1 MIVFVAVVGPSNNPL
16 YLQSVGSAAETEDTT
31 HLHYIV
37 HCALDV
43 VDERL
48 RPSYASN
55 PSASS
60 ASAPSSLDGTRGA
73 PTSDPYLGMLYPT
86 EDYRVYGYV
95 TNTNVK
101 FMLVLEDTANPKL
114 ADLRETFRRLRL
126 AYVDAISNPFH
137 IQGSALESP
146 TFAAR
151 VRAILSTS

>member
-1 MIVFVAVVGPSNNPL
+1 MSF
-16 YLQSVGSAAETEDTT
+16 SAASYEIAISGHELTG
-31 HLHYIV
+31 
-37 HCALDV
+37 LDEMV
-43 VDERL
+43 CR
-48 RPSYASN
+48 
-55 PSASS
+55 
-60 ASAPSSLDGTRGA
+60 
-73 PTSDPYLGMLYPT
+73 
-86 EDYRVYGYV
+86 YV